1 MIEWTRILCEAVRAW
16 ILGIL
21 LYLLLFPVVL
31 LFKIKIHWRKTPP
44 KLLILGGVIC
54 YGLVSSVALA
64 GTTACR
70 DTGTE
75 IQCVGDYTT
84 EELQHDTERY
94 QARRAEDRQQSYGEI
109 RRAHEQR
116 MEAQKIEVLG
126 RLEQLGAGITIVSAA
141 TRVTTT
147 TRKDV

>member
-1 MIEWTRILCEAVRAW
+1 
-16 ILGIL
+16 
-21 LYLLLFPVVL
+21 
-31 LFKIKIHWRKTPP
+31 
-44 KLLILGGVIC
+44 
-54 YGLVSSVALA
+54 
-64 GTTACR
+64 
-70 DTGTE
+70 
-75 IQCVGDYTT
+75 VGDYTT